1 MSTRFLIFSFFL
13 VTVQEDFLY
22 DSDLSQLKMQLYG
35 CERDFFCQI
44 RTIFLSDTV
53 TKLIFH
59 AETVFFLGN
68 HGFKRH
74 FLPQNRSLGADFTVI
89 NRIFTVE
96 P

>member
-1 MSTRFLIFSFFL
+1 MTL
-13 VTVQEDFLY
+13 VQEDFLY

-53 TKLIFH
+53 TKLILH
-59 AETVFFLGN
+59 AETVLFLGN